1 MKITL
6 LMVGKTSEAYLT
18 EGINQYVKRIQ
29 RYVKFELKIIKD
41 IKASKYLPVKNRKSQ
56 EGQAILNLLGKDDYL
71 VLLDERGKEISSVKF
86 AKYIDNKMITNTSS
100 LVFLIG
106 GAYGFSEAVY
116 NRAKERISLSKMTYS
131 HQLIRLIFAEQLYR
145 AFSIINGEPYHN
157 E

>member
-1 MKITL
+1 
-6 LMVGKTSEAYLT
+6 MVGKTSEAYLT

-41 IKASKYLPVKNRKSQ
+41 IKASKYLPVKSRKSQ

-86 AKYIDNKMITNTSS
+86 AKYIDNKMITNTSA